1 MNRLAGTVSLQQTR
15 TKTNPDCQ
23 IISVNLHTFALNKK
37 TKLYGSEFLKA
48 VHLAD

>member
-15 TKTNPDCQ
+15 TKTSPDCQ
-23 IISVNLHTFALNKK
+23 IISVNLHTFALTK